1 MREKMSKEKPK
12 KPRLKG
18 FAKFIG
24 SLVNIAMGKQECQD
38 FVNSQKT
45 RVLLNNL
52 EDKNWA
58 ALITII
64 NDCVTVEGVQKDP
77 DFDIKKVGTKLRA
90 WAWWEFPSTE
100 TLREAGNWKS
110 GKWIR
115 KMGGKKTKGAS
126 QIAIIAQVL
135 SYARSSE

>member
-1 MREKMSKEKPK
+1 MSKEKPK

-45 RVLLNNL
+45 RVLLNNE

-58 ALITII
+58 ALVSII
-64 NDCVTVEGVQKDP
+64 NDCVTVEGIQKDP
-77 DFDIKKVGTKLRA
+77 NFDIKKVGTKLRA
-90 WAWWEFPSTE
+90 WAWWEISSIDTM
-100 TLREAGNWKS
+100 LEAGKWKS

-115 KMGGKKTKGAS
+115 KMAGKKTKGAS
-126 QIAIIAQVL
+126 QIGIIAQVL

>member
-1 MREKMSKEKPK
+1 MSKENSK

-24 SLVNIAMGKQECQD
+24 SLVNISMGKQDCQD
-38 FVNSQKT
+38 YVKAQKT

-52 EDKNWA
+52 QDKKWA
-58 ALITII
+58 ALVTII
-64 NDCVTVEGVQKDP
+64 NDCVTVEGIEKGP
-77 DFDIKKVGTKLRA
+77 DFDIKKVGKNLRA
-90 WAWWEFPSTE
+90 WAWWEIPSTE
-100 TLREAGNWKS
+100 TMVDAKNWKS
-110 GKWIR
+110 GKWIL

-135 SYARSSE
+135 SYARSSESSE

>member
-1 MREKMSKEKPK
+1 MSKEKPK

-18 FAKFIG
+18 FAKFIA

-38 FVNSQKT
+38 FVKAQKT
-45 RVLLNNL
+45 RVLFNNE
-52 EDKNWA
+52 EDPKWA
-58 ALITII
+58 ALISII
-64 NDCVTVEGVQKDP
+64 DDRVTVEGIEKGP
-77 DFDIKKVGTKLRA
+77 DFDIKKVGQKLRA
-90 WAWWEFPSTE
+90 WAWWEFPTFN
-100 TLREAGNWKS
+100 TMLEAGKWKS

>member
-1 MREKMSKEKPK
+1 MSKDTPK

-24 SLVNIAMGKQECQD
+24 SLINISIERQECQD
-38 FVNSQKT
+38 FIKAQKT
-45 RVLLNNL
+45 RVLLSNE

-58 ALITII
+58 VLVSII
-64 NDCVTVEGVQKDP
+64 NDCVTVEGIQKHP
-77 DFDIKKVGTKLRA
+77 NFDIKKVGNNLRA
-90 WAWWEFPSTE
+90 WAWWEIPSFATM
-100 TLREAGNWKS
+100 LDAGKWKS

-115 KMGGKKTKGAS
+115 KMAGKKTKGAS

-135 SYARSSE
+135 SYARSTE

>member
-1 MREKMSKEKPK
+1 MSQEKLR

-18 FAKFIG
+18 FAKFMG
-24 SLVNIAMGKQECQD
+24 SIINIAMGKQECQD
-38 FVNSQKT
+38 FVKSQKT
-45 RVLLNNL
+45 RVLLNNE
-52 EDKNWA
+52 EDPKWA
-58 ALITII
+58 ALISIN

-90 WAWWEFPSTE
+90 WAWWEFSTTN
-100 TLREAGNWKS
+100 TLIEAGDWKS

>member
-1 MREKMSKEKPK
+1 MSKEKPK

-45 RVLLNNL
+45 RVLINNL
-52 EDKNWA
+52 EDKKWA
-58 ALITII
+58 ALISIS
-64 NDCVTVEGVQKDP
+64 NDCVVVEGIAKGP
-77 DFDIKKVGTKLRA
+77 NFEIKTVGKKLRA
-90 WAWWEFPSTE
+90 WAWWEIPSINTM
-100 TLREAGNWKS
+100 LEAGKWKS

-115 KMGGKKTKGAS
+115 KMAGKKTKGAS
-126 QIAIIAQVL
+126 QIGIIAQVL

>member
-1 MREKMSKEKPK
+1 MSKENPK

-24 SLVNIAMGKQECQD
+24 SLVNIAMGKKECQD
-38 FVNSQKT
+38 YIKAIKT
-45 RVLLNNL
+45 RVLLNNE

-58 ALITII
+58 ALVSIN
-64 NDCVTVEGVQKDP
+64 NDCVTVEGIQKDP
-77 DFDIKKVGTKLRA
+77 NFDIKKVGKKLRA
-90 WAWWEFPSTE
+90 WAWWEIASFHTM
-100 TLREAGNWKS
+100 LEAGKWKS

-115 KMGGKKTKGAS
+115 KMAGKKTKGAS
-126 QIAIIAQVL
+126 QIGIIAQVL